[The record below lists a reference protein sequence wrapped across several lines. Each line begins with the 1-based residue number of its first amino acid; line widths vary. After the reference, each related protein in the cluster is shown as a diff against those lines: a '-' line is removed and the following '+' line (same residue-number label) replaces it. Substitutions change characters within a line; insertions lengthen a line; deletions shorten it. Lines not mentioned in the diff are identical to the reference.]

1 MVWWE
6 EVLFPPVLAKEREG
20 DHSRLFFLADDSSFI
35 KE

>member
-6 EVLFPPVLAKEREG
+6 EVLFPPVLAKEWEG
-20 DHSRLFFLADDSSFI
+20 GYSCLSLADDLSFI

>member
-6 EVLFPPVLAKEREG
+6 EVFFPPVLAKEWEG
-20 DHSRLFFLADDSSFI
+20 DHSRLSLADDPSFI